1 MSAGDCDPV
10 FLRLCYDADLQ
21 TAYDSM
27 AEMVPRAPEM
37 LVVKGGEFN
46 DEGLYS
52 ASSLEEGVSR
62 FLERVPEVVDGQ
74 RYHSD
79 ELYAE
84 AEQDQAHQ
92 RGEWGGVGDEDVV
105 LMYVVDRQALKEGFV
120 KACFVTPHGELV
132 WWNGI
137 KPNRVLEFRGSWWA
151 MAGILGEFLDVNG
164 GTEKGALLEF

>member
-1 MSAGDCDPV
+1 
-10 FLRLCYDADLQ
+10 
-21 TAYDSM
+21 M
-27 AEMVPRAPEM
+27 AKMVPHAAEM
-37 LVVKGGEFN
+37 LVVKEGEFN
-46 DEGLYS
+46 DERLY
-52 ASSLEEGVSR
+52 AVSSLEEGVAR
-62 FLERVPEVVDGQ
+62 FLERVPEVVDRR

-84 AEQDQAHQ
+84 VERDYVQ
-92 RGEWGGVGDEDVV
+92 RKGEWGGVGDEDVT
-105 LMYVVDRQALKEGFV
+105 LMYVVDRQALAEGFV
-120 KACFVTPHGELV
+120 KASFVTPHGELV